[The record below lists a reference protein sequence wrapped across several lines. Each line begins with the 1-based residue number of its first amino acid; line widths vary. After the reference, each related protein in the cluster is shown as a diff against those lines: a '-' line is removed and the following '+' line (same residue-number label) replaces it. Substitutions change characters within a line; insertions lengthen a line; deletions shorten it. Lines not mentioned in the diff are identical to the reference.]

1 MSAQEGYENPM
12 VSNVVLRDVR
22 DDDPPIFFAQQLDPQ
37 ANVMAAFTAKDPAD
51 RTAFDAHWAKI
62 RANKTISIQT
72 ILADGQVAGNIV
84 RFSDYGQP
92 EVGYFLGRA
101 FWGQGIA
108 TRALA
113 AFLRQIT
120 TRPLYA
126 HAAKDNAGS
135 LRVLQKCGFV
145 VTGEGREYSN
155 ARGCAVEEYE
165 LMLASEAHDADG
177 EKKGS

>member
-1 MSAQEGYENPM
+1 MA
-12 VSNVVLRDVR
+12 SNVVLRDVR
-22 DDDPPIFFAQQLDPQ
+22 DEDLPVFFAQQLDTD
-37 ANVMAAFTAKDPAD
+37 ANVMAAFTAKDPTD
-51 RTAFDAHWAKI
+51 REAFDAHWAKI
-62 RANKTISIQT
+62 RANKTITIQT
-72 ILADGQVAGNIV
+72 ILADGEVAGNVIS
-84 RFSDYGQP
+84 FSDYGQP

-145 VTGEGREYSN
+145 VTGEGREYSH
-155 ARGCAVEEYE
+155 ARGHEVEEYE
-165 LMLASEAHDADG
+165 LTLTADAAG
-177 EKKGS
+177 EVNDTSGETEGS